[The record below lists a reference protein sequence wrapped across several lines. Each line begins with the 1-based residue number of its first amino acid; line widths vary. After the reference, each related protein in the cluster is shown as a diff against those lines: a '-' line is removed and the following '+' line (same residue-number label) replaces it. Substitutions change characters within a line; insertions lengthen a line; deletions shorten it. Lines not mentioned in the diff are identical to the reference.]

1 MLPFSHFGLY
11 LRSAWLSLAAFV
23 AASLVITSILPLPP
37 APPKG
42 NDLGQLIEYM
52 TAPGGLLEVLAY
64 EIVSLVLLVPAI
76 TIWIRL
82 TVFGPPEDG
91 RFPLLSLG
99 GAEVRYLSAYV
110 LIALMS
116 LGAMIGVMIAAI
128 LAVRI
133 LSAIFGMLAGGVGTA
148 LMNLTSIAGFALGLA
163 AFVYVT
169 SRFMPA
175 LGATALGDA
184 FDVKRGWAETK
195 PQAWPLFWSLVSF
208 AGDPDPGSAC
218 PDDRLR
224 YGPAFGRLAAGRG
237 DPGGDPGVGHSAGLR
252 LYRPRLRLFPDLN
265 DPGDGVQQ
273 RIDLVFRIVDM
284 RRGADHCLDP
294 RVQRVG
300 PGQLHV
306 RG

>member
-1 MLPFSHFGLY
+1 MSKPDEAGPGAFPSKDIVLGSFMLPFSHFGLY

-37 APPKG
+37 APPEG
-42 NDLGQLIEYM
+42 NDLAQLIEYM

-82 TVFGPPEDG
+82 TVYGPPEDG

-133 LSAIFGMLAGGVGTA
+133 LSAIIGMLAGGVGTA

-208 AGDPDPGSAC
+208 AGILFLAQLALMIGFGMVLPSGVWLLGGAIRAAIQALGILLAC
-218 PDDRLR
+218 A
-224 YGPAFGRLAAGRG
+224 YIGRVYA
-237 DPGGDPGVGHSAGLR
+237 
-252 LYRPRLRLFPDLN
+252 Y
-265 DPGDGVQQ
+265 
-273 RIDLVFRIVDM
+273 FRT
-284 RRGADHCLDP
+284 
-294 RVQRVG
+294 
-300 PGQLHV
+300 
-306 RG
+306 